1 MSTIDAEMRTLE
13 RQAAEG
19 DVQARRR
26 LDAIKARLDPDR
38 LGSDQERV
46 LEAVAVGKNLLMT
59 GAPGTGKST
68 VISRLRERLPGKVI
82 AVTAAT
88 GLAAL
93 RVGGSTLHRFARVM
107 PDDVDNVLKQEP
119 KTPADWERVMS
130 TQARIAYYRAEGI
143 ERDEFSR
150 RISRVDV
157 LVVDEISMVDA
168 ITFELAMRVIVL
180 ARRRYSSEFHRESGV
195 EERDVTYV
203 DRPIQVLLSGDFAQL
218 LPSKSGQCGL
228 AFEAPSWGKLALV
241 LVELRESYRS
251 MTDDRLTAML
261 VGLRDGIVSDRTV
274 EILKSLHGTFDPE
287 GEGVVRLV
295 SKRDEAR
302 DWNDKKIKSLRGEE
316 RTLRS
321 IDSGDR
327 KLLAD
332 CLSPDALLLKVGAK
346 VMFTQNGFDAQG
358 LRFVNGMIGVVR
370 SMSGAGIVVHVPED
384 GEDYIVSERGTWSIW
399 GTNAFGERV
408 ALAERQQY
416 PLAHAWALTLH
427 KAQGCTF
434 DKVSVDLSSAWE
446 FGHVYVALSRARRLA
461 DLNIESMPNREI
473 NMDKRI
479 GPWLHEAPA

>member
-1 MSTIDAEMRTLE
+1 M
-13 RQAAEG
+13 
-19 DVQARRR
+19 
-26 LDAIKARLDPDR
+26 
-38 LGSDQERV
+38 
-46 LEAVAVGKNLLMT
+46 EALASGKNVFLT

-68 VISRLRERLPGKVI
+68 VISRLRDRFPKKRI
-82 AVTAAT
+82 AITAAT

-119 KTPADWERVMS
+119 KSPSDWERVMS

-143 ERDEFSR
+143 EQDQFSR
-150 RISRVDV
+150 RISMVDI
-157 LVVDEISMVDA
+157 LVVDEISMIDA
-168 ITFELAMRVIVL
+168 VTFELALRVIAL
-180 ARRRYSSEFHRESGV
+180 ARRERVGAESEAEPDGSVQEGAFGGYIDH
-195 EERDVTYV
+195 
-203 DRPIQVLLSGDFAQL
+203 PIHVLLSGDFAQL
-218 LPSKSGQCGL
+218 LPSKSKECGL
-228 AFEAPSWGKLALV
+228 SFEAPSWERLAPV
-241 LVELRESYRS
+241 LIELRESYRS
-251 MTDDRLTAML
+251 MTDDRLTSML

-287 GEGVVRLV
+287 GDGVVRLV
-295 SKRDEAR
+295 SKREEAR
-302 DWNDKKIKSLRGEE
+302 DVNDKKIRSLRGEE
-316 RTLRS
+316 RTLHA

-346 VMFTQNGFDAQG
+346 VMFTQNGFDG
-358 LRFVNGMIGVVR
+358 EGRRFVNGMIGVVR
-370 SMSGAGIVVHVPED
+370 SMSGAGVVVHVPED
-384 GEDYIVSERGTWSIW
+384 GEDYLVSERGTWTIW
-399 GTNAFGERV
+399 GMSAFGERI

-479 GPWLHEAPA
+479 GPWLHEGGA